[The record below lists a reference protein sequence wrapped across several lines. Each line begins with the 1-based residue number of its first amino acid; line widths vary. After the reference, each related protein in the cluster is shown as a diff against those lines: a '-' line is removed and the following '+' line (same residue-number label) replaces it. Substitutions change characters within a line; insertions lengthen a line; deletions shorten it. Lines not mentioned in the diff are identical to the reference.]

1 MPRSESRE
9 REASPGANHGNNLYI
24 ANLSYQTR
32 EEDLQDLFAK
42 FGKIKYCKVIRDP
55 VSKESRGFG
64 FVTFEDA
71 AEAQEAI
78 KQLNNT
84 EVSGRKLHIEEAKR
98 AAPYSPT
105 PGKYM
110 GHSREKSDGKRS
122 DRDRDRDRDRR
133 RSPSPR
139 RRRRSISR
147 SRSHSPHRRRRY

>member
-9 REASPGANHGNNLYI
+9 REASLDENRGNNLYI

-32 EEDLQDLFAK
+32 EDDLQELFAK
-42 FGKIKYCKVIRDP
+42 YGKIKHCKVIRDP

-64 FVTFEDA
+64 FVTFEEAGD
-71 AEAQEAI
+71 AQEAI

-98 AAPYSPT
+98 AKPYSPT

-110 GHSREKSDGKRS
+110 GHSRKRSDGKRS
-122 DRDRDRDRDRR
+122 DRDRDRDRR

>member
-9 REASPGANHGNNLYI
+9 REGSLDENRGNNLYI

-32 EEDLQDLFAK
+32 EEDLQELFAK

-71 AEAQEAI
+71 GDAQEAI

-98 AAPYSPT
+98 AKPYSPT

-110 GHSREKSDGKRS
+110 GHSRKRSDGKRS
-122 DRDRDRDRDRR
+122 DRDRDRDRR